1 MKRFPIRSL
10 CTALLLTSVL
20 AGCGVASPNAT
31 SPDSNSKS
39 AETVKNGTKEQ
50 KLRLNIKTEPPTA
63 DPGLAQDAISMA
75 VARSAFD
82 GLIRLGEDG
91 KLHESVAESYAISD
105 DLKTYTFKLRNST
118 WSNGDAVT
126 AKDFEYAWKRV
137 LDPKTGSE
145 YAYQLYY
152 IKNGQKA
159 NAKTVPLDQVGV
171 RALDDKTL
179 EVQLENPTPFFL
191 ELLSSV
197 TYYPVNQKVVESN
210 EKWANDASTLVG
222 NGPYIMKE
230 WQHKSKITF
239 EKNPTYWDKENVKLE
254 KLEFNMIEDST
265 TELSMYDN
273 NELDWSGSPLGDIP
287 SDAIGTLKDKLHTQ
301 ATAGTYWYVFNTKKA
316 PFNNKKIRQAFAYAM
331 NRQELIDNIV
341 QTGGTAALGIL
352 PPSMS
357 LNPSGYFKENNV
369 EKAKKLLAEGL
380 KEEKLSKLPEVEL
393 LYNTDELHAKLA
405 QAIQD
410 QWRKTLNVEVKLKNM
425 ELKVVREAMKEGS
438 FQIARA
444 SWIGDFNDPIN
455 FLEVFKAEGGSNKS
469 GWSNS
474 TYTEI
479 LSQSSAEGNQ
489 EKRKELLKQADTMI
503 MDEMPVTPIYYY
515 TYKWLQKDDVK
526 GVVIDALGFVDYKYA
541 RRE

>member
-10 CTALLLTSVL
+10 CAILLLSSVL
-20 AGCGVASPNAT
+20 AGCGVVSTNSSDSTSKPEKTANA
-31 SPDSNSKS
+31 
-39 AETVKNGTKEQ
+39 GTKEQ

-82 GLIRLGEDG
+82 GLFRLGEDG
-91 KLHESVAESYAISD
+91 KLHESVAESYTISD

-159 NAKTVPLDQVGV
+159 NAKEVTLDQVGV
-171 RALDDKTL
+171 KALDDKTL
-179 EVQLENPTPFFL
+179 EVKLENPTPFFL

-197 TYYPVNQKVVESN
+197 TYYPVNQKVVEAN
-210 EKWANDASTLVG
+210 EKWANNASTLVG
-222 NGPYIMKE
+222 NGPFIMKE

-287 SDAIGTLKDKLHTQ
+287 SDAIGALKDKLHTQ

-316 PFNNKKIRQAFAYAM
+316 PFNNKKIRQAFAYAI
-331 NRQELIDNIV
+331 NRQALIDNIV

-357 LNPSGYFKENNV
+357 LNPSGYFTDNNIP
-369 EKAKKLLAEGL
+369 KAKQLLAEGL
-380 KEEKLSKLPEVEL
+380 KEEKLTKLPEIEL

-425 ELKVVREAMKEGS
+425 ELKVVREAMKEGA

-469 GWSNS
+469 GWSNP
-474 TYTEI
+474 TYTE
-479 LSQSSAEGNQ
+479 LLAKSSAEGNQ
-489 EKRKELLKQADTMI
+489 EKRRELLKQADTML
-503 MDEMPVTPIYYY
+503 MNEMPVTPIYYY